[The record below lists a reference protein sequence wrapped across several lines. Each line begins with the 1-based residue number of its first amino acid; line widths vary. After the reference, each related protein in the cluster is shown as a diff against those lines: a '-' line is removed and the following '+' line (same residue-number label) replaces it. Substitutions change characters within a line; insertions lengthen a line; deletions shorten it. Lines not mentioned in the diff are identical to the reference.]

1 MGAASPEGG
10 SMSCSTGL
18 QVLPKLPADHARAP
32 GTHRCSVTTAML
44 QLQQK
49 HHETPKAACA
59 EITSPR
65 ALRCPLPGGAVRA
78 ADGRSAQLSHRGSFG
93 PRSSCKLCT
102 LKLLRRAT
110 FCPSSQEGLRGFPV
124 RGARFYSHKRSRSHT
139 TAPNGAPGGSP
150 GPGLPAHRPSSA
162 PLP

>member
-1 MGAASPEGG
+1 M
-10 SMSCSTGL
+10 
-18 QVLPKLPADHARAP
+18 Q
-32 GTHRCSVTTAML
+32 HRPSGVA
-44 QLQQK
+44 Q
-49 HHETPKAACA
+49 AACRPRKGSRDPPMLCDHRDAPATA
-59 EITSPR
+59 EAPRNTQSSVCRNHVPTCTQVSPSR
-65 ALRCPLPGGAVRA
+65 WGC
-78 ADGRSAQLSHRGSFG
+78 QGSGWEERTTFPFG

-150 GPGLPAHRPSSA
+150 GPGLPAHRRSSA